1 MLLEE
6 MIRWQV
12 ASVLMEIRGSFKWNE
27 FKALPTLDEK
37 LKYAEANLQEL
48 GRGSSRAAFLLSNRY
63 VLKVA
68 LPESG
73 EKGIGQNKGELQV
86 FSNTAS
92 QGTVAAIQDADKNG
106 EWLVSELARPLSS
119 PEEFQKMTGV
129 PWDDFVSIIR
139 NYKDI
144 ADEAK
149 EIQDGIKVWT
159 RRGNDKKVQMLQK
172 RLQNLQK
179 TLQSPVVKGSL
190 ALINS
195 ANVMPGDIWEVDH
208 WAKTA
213 DGRVILID
221 YGFTR
226 DLANLYKAA

>member
-1 MLLEE
+1 
-6 MIRWQV
+6 
-12 ASVLMEIRGSFKWNE
+12 MEIRGSFKWNE